1 MVTLNGS
8 TPNYIGQSS
17 DDKPTNVPDNTI
29 FLELDTGDFYY
40 YIAEDELWVK
50 VGG

>member
-8 TPNYIGQSS
+8 TPNYVGQSL
-17 DDKPTNVPDNTI
+17 DDKPTNVPDNTL
-29 FLELDTGDFYY
+29 FLELDTGDFYFY
-40 YIAEDELWVK
+40 SSEDADWFK